1 MKNFEFFEYTASIV
15 HAVIL
20 WQIIK
25 LLLNQNKNETQNKL
39 KAKPKSKSK
48 TTFKTN
54 SKT

>member
-1 MKNFEFFEYTASIV
+1 MKNFEFFDYTASIV

-25 LLLNQNKNETQNKL
+25 LLLNQNKDEHQRKI

-48 TTFKTN
+48 
-54 SKT
+54 SKN